1 MVDPRW
7 APSPIARWEW
17 ALLAVLVLACLSYW
31 IAHYHGFLL
40 PSSDYDSFK
49 NTARE
54 LWSGELP
61 SSYKRM
67 PLFPFLM
74 GLLAQFL
81 TADDPHLHAALSL
94 NIGFSLGIL
103 VVAFLLGRRLIGP
116 AALLPTMAMLVVSNF
131 HTSALQPLV
140 DPSLTFLILLSL
152 LLFARE
158 SRWQYLAAGL
168 AALSRYEASGLI
180 AIFFVLNFYRER
192 RFWRHLLPAGFASLG
207 FLAWM
212 GLSFASHSGGNPY
225 LSQIADQEFSLAWSM
240 AGTMLR
246 PFYHDDAFDRIAL
259 LVLVVGFVTSL
270 RRFPIPSLAVSVF
283 GLLYLAAHI
292 GFGVDKSV
300 YAHPVLWIPP
310 FYMTV
315 AFLPPIEWL
324 ARSSWRVPWPVAVV
338 GLLLAAFLVG
348 KPWGWELRNLL
359 GQANGYLPTGVYLG
373 FLLLLWGILFAL
385 GVLMAGR
392 RTLATLALACILA
405 TGFQAIG
412 FESFRKHVKR
422 TRDNYY
428 NKYQY
433 VVGTRWLDEHLQPDE
448 KALVFGSTALPIA
461 SRLSEEQLLRFGEM
475 RAETLEELVPELC
488 EKDVDYVV
496 YWYRRGEPKDP
507 SATNYARNLYFY
519 RRYKVY
525 LAEPFQAG
533 EDVPGFEHLETL
545 PLPDFIDKPP
555 VQIYRFLG
563 NAPGLDGP
571 CD

>member
-7 APSPIARWEW
+7 APGSIARWEW

-40 PSSDYDSFK
+40 PGSDYGSFRD
-49 NTARE
+49 TAKQ

-74 GLLAQFL
+74 GGLAQIL
-81 TADDPHLHAALSL
+81 PADEPYLHAALSL

-116 AALLPTMAMLVVSNF
+116 AALLPTMAMLMVSTL

-152 LLFARE
+152 HLFARE

-207 FLAWM
+207 FLVWM
-212 GLSFASHSGGNPY
+212 GLSLASHSGGNPY
-225 LSQIADQEFSLAWSM
+225 LAQISEQEYSLAWSM

-259 LVLVVGFVTSL
+259 LVLVVGFVISL
-270 RRFPIPSLAVSVF
+270 RRFPIPSIAVAVF

-292 GFGVDKSV
+292 GFGVDKHV

-315 AFLPPIEWL
+315 AFLPLIEL
-324 ARSSWRVPWPVAVV
+324 LTRASWRVPRPVAVV
-338 GLLLAAFLVG
+338 VLLLAAFQVG
-348 KPWGWELRNLL
+348 KPWVKELGNLL
-359 GQANGYLPTGVYLG
+359 DQAAGYLPVGVYLG

-385 GVLMAGR
+385 GVMMAGR
-392 RTLATLALACILA
+392 RTPATLALAFVLA
-405 TGFQAIG
+405 TGFQEVG
-412 FESFRKHVKR
+412 LESYRKHVKR
-422 TRDNYY
+422 TRDTYY

-433 VVGTRWLDEHLQPDE
+433 IVGTRWLDEHLQPNQ
-448 KALVFGSTALPIA
+448 KALVFGSSALPIA
-461 SRLSEEQLLRFGEM
+461 SRLTGEQLLRFGGM

-496 YWYRRGEPKDP
+496 YWYRRVEPKDP
-507 SATNYARNLYFY
+507 SAKNYARDLYFF

-525 LAEPFQAG
+525 LADPFQSG

-545 PLPDFIDKPP
+545 PLPDFMDKPP
-555 VQIYRFLG
+555 VQVYRFLRDS
-563 NAPGLDGP
+563 PELDGP